1 MSGVVILEAGKKG
14 RSVFGIE
21 GEMNDGDEE
30 GEAVA
35 AWCVERSSMCIVSGP
50 FRSSFSL
57 TLDDVDDRKGSDSGL
72 ALLLRSAFIQPMMNA
87 G

>member
-1 MSGVVILEAGKKG
+1 
-14 RSVFGIE
+14 
-21 GEMNDGDEE
+21 
-30 GEAVA
+30 
-35 AWCVERSSMCIVSGP
+35 
-50 FRSSFSL
+50 L